1 VTDVWQ
7 MMAEE
12 RTEFADFLDLLTPA
26 QWDAQ
31 SLCTE
36 WKVRDAAAHVI
47 GGIELPGIGSFLVSI
62 AKNGF
67 SFNKAN
73 SVAAREL
80 GSHPTD
86 ELVKQLRD
94 HIGVRKTPPGL
105 KPPNL
110 LGDAIVHQQDC
121 RRPLGMPR
129 QIPEERLRTVL
140 DAMKGVN
147 PVVGN
152 KKRIAGVK
160 LVATDMDWM
169 HGEGPEA
176 RGPGEALLMAMNGRK
191 AAIDDLEGEGVA
203 TLRSR

>member
-1 VTDVWQ
+1 VTDVWE
-7 MMAEE
+7 MIAAE
-12 RTEFADFLDLLTPA
+12 RTEFADFLDGLTPA
-26 QWDAQ
+26 QWDSP

-47 GGIELPGIGSFLVSI
+47 GGIELPSIPSFLVSI

-73 SVAAREL
+73 AVAAREL

-86 ELVKQLRD
+86 ELRKQLRD
-94 HIGVRKTPPGL
+94 RIGVRKTPPGL

-110 LGDAIVHQQDC
+110 LGDTIVHQQDC
-121 RRPLGMPR
+121 RRPLGIPR

-140 DAMKGVN
+140 DAMKDVN
-147 PVVGN
+147 PIVGN
-152 KKRIAGVK
+152 KKRVAGVK
-160 LVATDMDWM
+160 LVATDMDWT

-191 AAIDDLEGEGVA
+191 AALDDLEGDGVA
-203 TLRSR
+203 TLRAR